1 MNDRAAE
8 PVPSDLEG
16 WTIVVTGANSGIGLA
31 ATRLLARRGARVVMA
46 CRSEERARQAIELL
60 RHAIGPD
67 MPPHIALSLHG
78 IYTNLE
84 RDLSSGNFRSVGE
97 TCLHLKSLWHSLL
110 P

>member
-1 MNDRAAE
+1 MVTPGQCPARLYAGASDDSPRERLRRILRVHDIAHDAANQG
-8 PVPSDLEG
+8 D
-16 WTIVVTGANSGIGLA
+16 A
-31 ATRLLARRGARVVMA
+31 
-46 CRSEERARQAIELL
+46 ERARQAIELL

-84 RDLSSGNFRSVGE
+84 RDLDSGNFRAVGE
-97 TCLHLKSLWHSLL
+97 TCLHLKSLWHSLF